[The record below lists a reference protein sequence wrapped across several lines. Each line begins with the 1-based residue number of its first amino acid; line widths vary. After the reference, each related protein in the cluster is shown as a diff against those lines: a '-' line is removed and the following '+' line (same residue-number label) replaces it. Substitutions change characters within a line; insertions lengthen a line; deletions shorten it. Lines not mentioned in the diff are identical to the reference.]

1 MGFAKENIYDLAF
14 VGSGVACTYTIIHFI
29 DLLEQAP
36 LNQKVKI
43 LIIDKADEFWV
54 GIPYGNRSGYNSLII
69 SSLKDFLSVDEL
81 ELFKIWL
88 KDNIKWVFKDFQKRN
103 GILSSDWLENNEK
116 RFSEND
122 WDNLFLPRYIFGYFL
137 RERVTALLDSA
148 VKKNVLDYQLLKADV
163 IDIRKSDEIYTL
175 TVQDDFFNKR
185 EIESSKIILSIGS
198 PPKKNLF
205 TLGNGESLS
214 DVSLIEDLY
223 QPQLEVN
230 IEQIYETLK
239 KSENRDQNNIFV
251 VGSNASALEVAY
263 NIMDISGMYDL
274 INKFYFLSCDGAF
287 PYRCNNDQIN
297 LDVYTLDALN
307 SLKNSSKVTSK
318 KILEAVKK
326 DVAVMKTL
334 KVNIADIIFNVS
346 NKINELVVKLSPYE
360 QKIFVNRFGVEIGKF
375 QRKAGKEYCDV
386 IDNLS
391 LVNKLENLQGKFVSL
406 VFREKK
412 FTHIEYVET
421 QTLVKKNFAEP
432 VKVIINCCG
441 FEDVNTHSSSELI
454 LSLIINKICKINT
467 SKRGF
472 VVNENFEADNNF
484 FIMGPLLAGN
494 SNKQT
499 MIWHLESCKRICY
512 LSKQLAHILVTTF
525 ETERG
530 IHCKNQKEV
539 SVEHQINLNNKSY

>member
-1 MGFAKENIYDLAF
+1 MGLIKENIYDLVF
-14 VGSGVACTYTIIHFI
+14 VGSGVACSYTIIHFI
-29 DLLEQAP
+29 HLLEQVP
-36 LNQKVKI
+36 VNQKIKI
-43 LIIDKADEFWV
+43 LIIDKVDEFWV
-54 GIPYGNRSGYNSLII
+54 GIPYGNRSGFNSLII
-69 SSLKDFLSVDEL
+69 TSLKDFLSMDEL

-103 GILSSDWLENNEK
+103 GTLSSDWLENNEK
-116 RFSEND
+116 QLAEND
-122 WDNLFLPRYIFGYFL
+122 WDNLYLPRYIFGYFL
-137 RERVTALLDSA
+137 RDRVTALLNSA
-148 VKKNVLDYQLLKADV
+148 VKKNVLDYQLVKADV
-163 IDIRKSDEIYTL
+163 IDIRKSDEIYKL

-205 TLGNGESLS
+205 TLRNGESLS
-214 DVSLIEDLY
+214 DISLIEDLY
-223 QPQLEVN
+223 QPQLEAN

-239 KSENRDQNNIFV
+239 KSENREQNNIFV

-297 LDVYTLDALN
+297 LDVYTLAALN

-318 KILEAVKK
+318 KILEAVKT

-346 NKINELVVKLSPYE
+346 NKINELVVKLSPAE
-360 QKIFVNRFGVEIGKF
+360 QKIFVNKYGVEIGKF

-406 VFREKK
+406 VFQEKK

-421 QTLVKKNFAEP
+421 QTLVKKTFAEP
-432 VKVIINCCG
+432 VKVIINCSG

-472 VVNENFEADNNF
+472 VVNENFEADKNF

-499 MIWHLESCKRICY
+499 MIWHVESCTRICY
-512 LSKQLAHILVTTF
+512 LSKQLAHILVTSF
-525 ETERG
+525 EPERE
-530 IHCKNQKEV
+530 IYYKNQKEV